1 MSDAADPRPDD
12 APPDHPYSGFSTEVI
27 ELLRIAHASTPLHQL
42 LGLRFVGAP
51 DSQGPASQE
60 PGSESKVIVEM
71 PVAAGAFNGSGNLH
85 GGAIATLVDVA
96 SGSAAARAGTFRPGH
111 NTLVTADMHVRY
123 LGRPKGTVVRAEAR
137 VMRAGRQLIVVECR
151 VADDLGNLI
160 AVADFAGMIVPL
172 RQPLR
177 PEGAVGG
184 DAHVPDL

>member
-1 MSDAADPRPDD
+1 MSDAGDARPDD
-12 APPDHPYSGFSTEVI
+12 APPHDAMADHPYSGFSTEVI
-27 ELLRIAHASTPLHQL
+27 ELLRVAHSSTPLHQL

-51 DSQGPASQE
+51 DSE
-60 PGSESKVIVEM
+60 NTVIVEM

-85 GGAIATLVDVA
+85 GGAIASLVDVA
-96 SGSAAARAGTFRPGH
+96 SGSAAARAGTFRPGY
-111 NTLVTADMHVRY
+111 NTLVTADLHVRY

-160 AVADFAGMIVPL
+160 AFADFAGMIVPL
-172 RQPLR
+172 RQPLQ
-177 PEGAVGG
+177 GDGTVAG

>member
-1 MSDAADPRPDD
+1 MSDAADGVPPDN
-12 APPDHPYSGFSTEVI
+12 APPPDAMADHPYSGFSTEVI
-27 ELLRIAHASTPLHQL
+27 ELLRVAHSSTPLHQL

-51 DSQGPASQE
+51 DSHDPAPE
-60 PGSESKVIVEM
+60 GADSENTVIVEM

-85 GGAIATLVDVA
+85 GGAIASLVDVA

-111 NTLVTADMHVRY
+111 NTLVTADLHVRY

-137 VMRAGRQLIVVECR
+137 V
-151 VADDLGNLI
+151 ADDLGNLI
-160 AVADFAGMIVPL
+160 AFADFAGMIVPL